1 MDFEFIGI
9 AIIVII
15 VISTI
20 ILEKNLRTIAQQNNR
35 VIELLEEIK
44 EKE

>member
-35 VIELLEEIK
+35 VIELLEKIEKK
-44 EKE
+44 E